1 MQAWADQL
9 ARHWLAD
16 EQDALAALFVDG
28 HVKVYTG
35 QARLPKHFV
44 SRQRLQLPADTAF
57 WIHQPGGK
65 PLLFLRQQ
73 VDPGM
78 VEVLHEQL
86 LPELQQLGLL
96 PPPAAAAPAAPAL
109 TLAFDREGWSPQLFR
124 DLHAHG
130 VACVT
135 WRKGRQQ
142 ERWPDE
148 EFRAAAIPLRTP
160 FGLETGRGRIAERP
174 LQLLEGRLTVREIR
188 FWIDQRE
195 QVAGR
200 SGHPRQPRRLAG
212 RPAAEQRQPS
222 IVTTHPTLPAA
233 EVAGLLRSRWSQENN
248 FKWLRQ
254 EFGLDSLPQHATEE
268 VEPATVIANPAM
280 RLIDKALESDKARAG
295 RLRRQQAH
303 WRGRRGRPAQAKR
316 REIKAAIDAVETQ
329 IAGLQRARK
338 STDSHILAGEL
349 PHEIRLAA
357 LPAARR
363 CLLDTL
369 RLICYRAETLTA
381 TLLAP
386 HLGKPAE
393 VRALVKA
400 LFHSDATLRPD
411 PAAGTLTVQL
421 LHMATQAQDD
431 AVAALCRQLNH
442 SATLYPGTSLRL
454 AYEILPPQP
463 PT

>member
-1 MQAWADQL
+1 MAQ
-9 ARHWLAD
+9 
-16 EQDALAALFVDG
+16 
-28 HVKVYTG
+28 
-35 QARLPKHFV
+35 
-44 SRQRLQLPADTAF
+44 QRL
-57 WIHQPGGK
+57 
-65 PLLFLRQQ
+65 R
-73 VDPGM
+73 
-78 VEVLHEQL
+78 EEQY
-86 LPELQQLGLL
+86 
-96 PPPAAAAPAAPAL
+96 
-109 TLAFDREGWSPQLFR
+109 
-124 DLHAHG
+124 
-130 VACVT
+130 
-135 WRKGRQQ
+135 
-142 ERWPDE
+142 
-148 EFRAAAIPLRTP
+148 
-160 FGLETGRGRIAERP
+160 ETK
-174 LQLLEGRLTVREIR
+174 L
-188 FWIDQRE
+188 
-195 QVAGR
+195 
-200 SGHPRQPRRLAG
+200 
-212 RPAAEQRQPS
+212 
-222 IVTTHPTLPAA
+222 
-233 EVAGLLRSRWSQENN
+233 

-295 RLRRQQAH
+295 RLRHQQAH
-303 WRGRRGRPAQAKR
+303 WRGRRSRLAQAQR
-316 REIKAAIDAVETQ
+316 RQIKAAIDALETQ

-349 PHEIRLAA
+349 PPEIRLAA

-400 LFHSDATLRPD
+400 LFLSDATLRPD

-431 AVAALCRQLNH
+431 AVAALCRQLNR

-454 AYEILPPQP
+454 VYEILPPP
-463 PT
+463 SPLHDRRDHPFATFHCYRCRDLWFC

>member
-1 MQAWADQL
+1 MLQAGLLRHADGLGPLPGFYSLRSVLLLLAFLLLARVRNPEQLRYQQPGEWGRLLGLDRCCAPDTLRRKLAQLCDQPVAVQAWADQL

-44 SRQRLQLPADTAF
+44 SRQRLQLPADTGF

-65 PLLFLRQQ
+65 PLLCLRQQ

-78 VEVLHEQL
+78 VEVLREQL
-86 LPELQQLGLL
+86 LPELQQLGL
-96 PPPAAAAPAAPAL
+96 
-109 TLAFDREGWSPQLFR
+109 
-124 DLHAHG
+124 
-130 VACVT
+130 
-135 WRKGRQQ
+135 
-142 ERWPDE
+142 
-148 EFRAAAIPLRTP
+148 LRTP

-195 QVAGR
+195 QVARR

-212 RPAAEQRQPS
+212 RPAADQRQPS

-280 RLIDKALESDKARAG
+280 RLIDKALESDKA
-295 RLRRQQAH
+295 
-303 WRGRRGRPAQAKR
+303 
-316 REIKAAIDAVETQ
+316 
-329 IAGLQRARK
+329 
-338 STDSHILAGEL
+338 TDSHILAGEL

-357 LPAARR
+357 LPARHP
-363 CLLDTL
+363 
-369 RLICYRAETLTA
+369 
-381 TLLAP
+381 AP
-386 HLGKPAE
+386 HLLP
-393 VRALVKA
+393 RRDP
-400 LFHSDATLRPD
+400 HRD
-411 PAAGTLTVQL
+411 PARAPSRQARRGPRPGQGAVPFRRHPASRPGRRHPHRATPAHAHPSSGRRRRRPVP
-421 LHMATQAQDD
+421 ATQP
-431 AVAALCRQLNH
+431 LRH
-442 SATLYPGTSLRL
+442 TLPRHLPAPRLRNP
-454 AYEILPPQP
+454 APPQP